1 MFHITLVLE
10 MQDCLKRCV
19 DLVGKGASVFF
30 FPEGTRS
37 RDGKL
42 GVFKVGFTKLD
53 HISLYAF
60 NFSWSSDMLS

>member
-1 MFHITLVLE
+1 MFCITLVLE

-30 FPEGTRS
+30 FPEDTRS

-42 GVFKVGFTKLD
+42 GVFKVRFYQT
-53 HISLYAF
+53 ISYFSVHYAF
-60 NFSWSSDMLS
+60 NFFLEQ